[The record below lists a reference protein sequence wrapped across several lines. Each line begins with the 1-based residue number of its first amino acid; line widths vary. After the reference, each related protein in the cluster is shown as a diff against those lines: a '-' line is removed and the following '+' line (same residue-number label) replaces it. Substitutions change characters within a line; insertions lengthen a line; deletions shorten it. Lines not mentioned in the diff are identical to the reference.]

1 MISSYSLPDYKYL
14 IFVLLLFLIIS
25 FNSYGQKNIIGVVD
39 YMRVENPDEYLEVEK
54 QWQKIHRERL
64 KEGMIVG
71 WAVYKIMFKT
81 TEDPYNFITVS
92 WYDSF
97 SKLDKGIP
105 DRIVNSTFPNMSKE
119 EWKAF
124 NDKTDNTRKRIS
136 SGVFHQRLTTTNG
149 LDKQGTYYVI
159 NEINVKRGKSK
170 AYINMCRDIFLPMYE
185 KDIKN
190 NGRTV
195 WSIWEKWP
203 GNMKDFQYGTADG
216 YTSLDQVEPANYM
229 KYFKEIH
236 PDKDIN
242 EISDLLEEIRELI
255 NTEMWRLEYRI
266 N

>member
-1 MISSYSLPDYKYL
+1 MSSPQP
-14 IFVLLLFLIIS
+14 FRIIS
-25 FNSYGQKNIIGVVD
+25 ILLISILTTSFSYAQAIIGVVD
-39 YMRVENPDEYLEVEK
+39 YMKVDNANDYLEMEK
-54 QWQKIHRERL
+54 NWQKIHEQRFN
-64 KEGMIVG
+64 KGMIVG
-71 WAVYKIMFKT
+71 WSVYKVMFKT

-97 SKLDKGIP
+97 SKLDKSIP
-105 DRIVNSTFPNMSKE
+105 ENIMKAAFP
-119 EWKAF
+119 
-124 NDKTDNTRKRIS
+124 DKTEKEWEEFKRRTDQSSKLIS

-149 LDKQGTYYVI
+149 LDKHGTYYVI
-159 NEINVKRGKSK
+159 NEINVKPGKSK

-190 NGRTV
+190 NSRTV
-195 WSIWEKWP
+195 RSIWEKWP
-203 GNMKDFQYGTADG
+203 GNMKDFQYLTADG

-242 EISDLLEEIRELI
+242 EISDLLEELRELI
-255 NTEMWRLEYRI
+255 NTEMWRLVYRV